1 MEAQSG
7 SQPKIPDPNG
17 PPEHTASG
25 DLGGLAQAITQPI
38 DADDLDAVLD
48 VPGPFMGAG
57 SPLDEAVPV
66 SHALVPVP
74 LPDEPKQT
82 KHRSLW
88 KRLSMKRAGRRAGE
102 NGLDTDG
109 TNPVADRLET
119 IEGQLAALEDSISV
133 HFDQL
138 EHRFTQ
144 LWEIEDALNQVVKL
158 PEQLTEVGD
167 RQKEMARSLRGLQG
181 RVRALAL
188 LSLVLAGAVAALLAA
203 SL

>member
-1 MEAQSG
+1 MAGLAREITEPVLG
-7 SQPKIPDPNG
+7 D
-17 PPEHTASG
+17 
-25 DLGGLAQAITQPI
+25 DLGEPLEATS
-38 DADDLDAVLD
+38 
-48 VPGPFMGAG
+48 PGMRAAAEAGAPGMGAG
-57 SPLDEAVPV
+57 SPLDESVPD

-74 LPDEPKQT
+74 TPEEPKRA
-82 KHRSLW
+82 KRRSLW
-88 KRLSMKRAGRRAGE
+88 RRLSVRRAARR
-102 NGLDTDG
+102 LDEG
-109 TNPVADRLET
+109 TADAGSPVQDRLET

-158 PEQLTEVGD
+158 PEQLTEVAG
-167 RQKEMARSLRGLQG
+167 RQKEMARSLRSLQG

-188 LSLVLAGAVAALLAA
+188 LSLVLAGAVAGLLAV